1 MTSNRPYLI
10 RAIHEWILDNNFTP
24 HLVVDATMDNV
35 TVPRQFVEDGR
46 IVLNIAPGSV
56 RGLHISNELVTFG
69 ARFSGAHFDVEL
81 PIFSVLAI
89 YARENGQGLA
99 FADEEGET
107 GPPPEPDSPPEKP
120 KGPSL
125 RVVK

>member
-10 RAIHEWILDNNFTP
+10 RAIHEWIIDNGFTP
-24 HLVVDATMDNV
+24 HLVVDATSDDV
-35 TVPRQFVEDGR
+35 VVPRQFVEDGR
-46 IVLNIAPGSV
+46 IVLNVAPSSV
-56 RGLHISNELVTFG
+56 RELHISNDEVSFG
-69 ARFSGAHFDVEL
+69 ARFSGTHFDVSL
-81 PIFSVLAI
+81 PIANILAI

-99 FADEEGET
+99 FADDEGDA
-107 GPPPEPDSPPEKP
+107 PPPSEPEKP